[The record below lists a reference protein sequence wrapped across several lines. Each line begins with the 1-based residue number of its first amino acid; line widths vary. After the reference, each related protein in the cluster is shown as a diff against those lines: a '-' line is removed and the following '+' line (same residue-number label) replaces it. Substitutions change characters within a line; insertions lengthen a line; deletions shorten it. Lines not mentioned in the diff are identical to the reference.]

1 MNRNLK
7 VGDKWSRIS
16 YGEIVD
22 INGRDV
28 QVKNEKGE
36 SWWISGDLIQ
46 KEFDLATP
54 YVSTEKVSQ
63 TALSDVLLSN
73 PGIVMTVNFN
83 KKVTEKDATS
93 VIDSYVEGYPE
104 SSAAI
109 SSKDIAKKILTG
121 EERVIIGRHYHQVD
135 EFGRVQFIDMQ
146 LEKDESKDY
155 DTRLRKVDPRTINW
169 IIINNVRYI
178 KK

>member
-1 MNRNLK
+1 MKHK

-16 YGEIVD
+16 YGEITD

-36 SWWISGDLIQ
+36 SWWISEELIE
-46 KEFDLATP
+46 KEFDLASP
-54 YVSTEKVSQ
+54 YETTEKVSQ
-63 TALSDVLLSN
+63 IALIDILFSN
-73 PGIVMTVNFN
+73 PGIIMTVNFN
-83 KKVTEKDATS
+83 KKVSEK
-93 VIDSYVEGYPE
+93 
-104 SSAAI
+104 SAEELI
-109 SSKDIAKKILTG
+109 SLHSPAVTTITAKDLAKRILKG
-121 EERVIIGRHYHQVD
+121 EERVIIGRHYHQID
-135 EFGRVQFIDMQ
+135 EFGRVQFIDME

-169 IIINNVRYI
+169 IIINNVKYI